1 MVKDKRDILEDLW
14 NETLREVVNSEVKI
28 ALLKKHKPNEI
39 IYDKIEIKR
48 TFDGKPYPL
57 KKDFTVK
64 MLLEDEEKKWRGNL
78 EVLET
83 IKDLLAREKNETG

>member
-28 ALLKKHKPNEI
+28 ALLKKHKPDDV
-39 IYDKIEIKR
+39 IYDKIEVKR

-57 KKDFTVK
+57 KKDYTAK
-64 MLLEDEEKKWRGNL
+64 ILLEDEEKKWRGNL
-78 EVLET
+78 EVLDT
-83 IKDLLAREKNETG
+83 IKELLGKEK